1 MTIQMKSLLLF
12 GSSFTCYFFWY
23 VFLAIESMGKILW
36 SDYSHGVYWF
46 SVFLEFSTF
55 FLTRKK
61 ALGPMYP
68 AAHVITSFVSCA
80 VVQSAPGL
88 YFVADFKIAI
98 YNLVNI

>member
-1 MTIQMKSLLLF
+1 MYYGELENRELVFSIF
-12 GSSFTCYFFWY
+12 GIFY
-23 VFLAIESMGKILW
+23 I
-36 SDYSHGVYWF
+36 
-46 SVFLEFSTF
+46 

-68 AAHVITSFVSCA
+68 AAHVITSFVSWS

-88 YFVADFKIAI
+88 YFVADFKIAM

>member
-1 MTIQMKSLLLF
+1 M
-12 GSSFTCYFFWY
+12 
-23 VFLAIESMGKILW
+23 
-36 SDYSHGVYWF
+36 H
-46 SVFLEFSTF
+46 
-55 FLTRKK
+55 
-61 ALGPMYP
+61 P